1 VTQTAPGRAR
11 KTRRADGFDRQ
22 QEKTM
27 HIQSALRFLV
37 YLVLLLS
44 AGQVFADT
52 AADIEKLEQERLTA
66 YVKSDVAALDRIF
79 ADDLVYIHSNGVPDT
94 KAAVVQS
101 FASGDLKISRFDAEE
116 IKVRQIGD
124 VMVAVGLVHVDL
136 VNKGTAAKFDLRYT
150 AIYVN
155 QGGQW
160 RLVHVQN
167 ARVPAKS

>member
-1 VTQTAPGRAR
+1 
-11 KTRRADGFDRQ
+11 
-22 QEKTM
+22 M
-27 HIQSALRFLV
+27 YIQSILRPLV
-37 YLVLLLS
+37 WLLLLMS
-44 AGQVFADT
+44 SGLVFAD
-52 AADIEKLEQERLTA
+52 AAGDIQTLERERFMA
-66 YVKSDVAALDRIF
+66 YVQSDVAALNRIF
-79 ADDLVYIHSNGVPDT
+79 ADDMVYIHSNGLPDT

-150 AIYVN
+150 AIYVI
-155 QGGQW
+155 QVGQW

>member
-1 VTQTAPGRAR
+1 
-11 KTRRADGFDRQ
+11 
-22 QEKTM
+22 M
-27 HIQSALRFLV
+27 HVQSTLRFLA
-37 YLVLLLS
+37 YLVLLLGT
-44 AGQVFADT
+44 GQAFADT
-52 AADIEKLEQERLTA
+52 AADVANLEQERMTA

-136 VNKGTAAKFDLRYT
+136 VNKGTAAKFDIRYT
-150 AIYVN
+150 AIYAN

-167 ARVPAKS
+167 ARIPAKS

>member
-1 VTQTAPGRAR
+1 
-11 KTRRADGFDRQ
+11 
-22 QEKTM
+22 M
-27 HIQSALRFLV
+27 HVQPTLRLLV
-37 YLVLLLS
+37 CLLLLLS
-44 AGQVFADT
+44 SGRVFAD
-52 AADIEKLEQERLTA
+52 AAGDIQKLEQERFTA
-66 YVKSDVAALDRIF
+66 YVEGDVAALDRIF

-136 VNKGTAAKFDLRYT
+136 VNKGTAAKFDLRYS

-160 RLVHVQN
+160 RLAHVQN

>member
-1 VTQTAPGRAR
+1 
-11 KTRRADGFDRQ
+11 
-22 QEKTM
+22 M
-27 HIQSALRFLV
+27 HVQRTLRSLV
-37 YLVLLLS
+37 CLLLLLS
-44 AGQVFADT
+44 SGQVFAD
-52 AADIEKLEQERLTA
+52 AVGDVQKLEQERFTA
-66 YVKSDVAALDRIF
+66 YVESDVAALNRIF

-136 VNKGTAAKFDLRYT
+136 VNKGTAAKFDLRCT

-160 RLVHVQN
+160 RLAHVQN

>member
-1 VTQTAPGRAR
+1 
-11 KTRRADGFDRQ
+11 
-22 QEKTM
+22 M
-27 HIQSALRFLV
+27 HIQTTLRLLV
-37 YLVLLLS
+37 CLLLLLS
-44 AGQVFADT
+44 VGQVFAD
-52 AADIEKLEQERLTA
+52 AADDVQTLEQERFKA
-66 YVKSDVAALDRIF
+66 YVEGDVPELNKIF

-116 IKVRQIGD
+116 IKVRRIGD

-136 VNKGTAAKFDLRYT
+136 VNKGTAATFDLRYT

-160 RLVHVQN
+160 RLAHVHN
-167 ARVPAKS
+167 ARAPAKS